1 MTLWADL
8 QGLENE
14 EFQAYKLGLI
24 KALWSFTKHFF
35 PPGNTHT
42 AMKISNL
49 ILKYLIWK
57 STPQHVYLT
66 KLYN

>member
-35 PPGNTHT
+35 PQETHT
-42 AMKISNL
+42 QL
-49 ILKYLIWK
+49 WRYLI
-57 STPQHVYLT
+57 
-66 KLYN
+66 